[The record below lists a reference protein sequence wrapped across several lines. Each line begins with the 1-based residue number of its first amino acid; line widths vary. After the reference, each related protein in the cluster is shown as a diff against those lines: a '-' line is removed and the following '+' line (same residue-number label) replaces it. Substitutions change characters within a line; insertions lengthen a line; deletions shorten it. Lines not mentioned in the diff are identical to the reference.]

1 MEAEWGTC
9 AQLSAESWQG
19 CTPIV
24 ENMLRRNEPF
34 GKLSREYL
42 EKYGMIYRVEADS
55 NDGGSRRET
64 KELKMFASGF
74 SSNTVTW

>member
-1 MEAEWGTC
+1 
-9 AQLSAESWQG
+9 
-19 CTPIV
+19 
-24 ENMLRRNEPF
+24 MLRRNEPF